1 MCTIL
6 SLMAIHPRKSL
17 QTPGLDVAGVHDY
30 CTYYCGFGTVG
41 VEAPISDA
49 SQRHN
54 YPTITRPVTQ
64 MPTIVGRVIVRVIV
78 VFFKL
83 KKFSI

>member
-78 VFFKL
+78 AFSNEKI
-83 KKFSI
+83 FSI